1 MFSAALVVY
10 GSLTQPVNDNAA
22 AMTMAINAFI
32 VSLQLKLAREIILSP
47 LTSVLLIRAIR
58 LFEVRKLAM
67 PSSSIL
73 ISTPYSWMMKS

>member
-73 ISTPYSWMMKS
+73 ISIPYSWMMKS

>member
-10 GSLTQPVNDNAA
+10 GLLTQPVNDNAA

-32 VSLQLKLAREIILSP
+32 VSLQLKLAREIILPP